1 MICRELEIKEGGGT
15 ARLSC
20 CMHEAY
26 PKLPDSGRRPCILIC
41 PGGAYART
49 SDREA
54 DNVAAKCLAFG
65 YQTAVLRY
73 STAPAVF
80 PTALCQL
87 GRAVALLREHEE
99 EWHIHPDRIAVMGF
113 SAGGH
118 LTASLGNFWNRPFLS
133 ELLDLPANILRPNAQ
148 ILCYPVITGGAWG
161 HRESFQNLLGP
172 APEGEDPE
180 RWFLSRC
187 EELSME
193 GQVGPDTP
201 PTFLWHCTPD
211 ETVPAMNILLMA
223 EALFAA
229 KVPVELHLYGTGG
242 HALGTADRL
251 SRSIDGRGVA
261 PECAG
266 WMELCHT
273 WLEGIW
279 ARTELRERPE

>member
-26 PKLPDSGRRPCILIC
+26 PKLPDSIRRPCILIC

-113 SAGGH
+113 SAVDAGEIWTMVGIGVVWGMVF
-118 LTASLGNFWNRPFLS
+118 LILGLVKTMR
-133 ELLDLPANILRPNAQ
+133 
-148 ILCYPVITGGAWG
+148 
-161 HRESFQNLLGP
+161 RE
-172 APEGEDPE
+172 
-180 RWFLSRC
+180 
-187 EELSME
+187 M
-193 GQVGPDTP
+193 
-201 PTFLWHCTPD
+201 
-211 ETVPAMNILLMA
+211 
-223 EALFAA
+223 
-229 KVPVELHLYGTGG
+229 
-242 HALGTADRL
+242 
-251 SRSIDGRGVA
+251 
-261 PECAG
+261 
-266 WMELCHT
+266 
-273 WLEGIW
+273 
-279 ARTELRERPE
+279 